1 MIVNN
6 FTKIYKTNKHLS
18 PQAME
23 HQKDHNIGNPGPS
36 LGQVQTCGMLYL
48 LIGGTKPPPLISS
61 QIGHESLSI

>member
-1 MIVNN
+1 
-6 FTKIYKTNKHLS
+6 
-18 PQAME
+18 ME